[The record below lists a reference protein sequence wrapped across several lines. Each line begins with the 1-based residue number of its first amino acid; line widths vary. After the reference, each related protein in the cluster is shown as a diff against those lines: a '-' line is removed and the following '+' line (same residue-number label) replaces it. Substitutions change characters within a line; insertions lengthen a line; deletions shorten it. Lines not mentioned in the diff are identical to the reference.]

1 MKIVSQTA
9 DVMVLKEGSAKGVLT
24 GVILAVAGIG
34 IASYAHFSPSVPLW
48 VGLALALVGVGMVL
62 FSSSIE
68 VNIDKAAGQVAY
80 RTKRMVGGSA
90 AAYAVADVLRIETRQ
105 MWQAQNGAAGNRGM
119 SMAQQ
124 TIVSQSVMVM
134 KDGRE
139 IPLDHQNTPSNFGVG
154 AGILMAGTGREAAIA
169 NQVATFLG
177 VPFQEVAPP
186 GGPIGINLG
195 GGAGGGNGI
204 SL

>member
-1 MKIVSQTA
+1 M
-9 DVMVLKEGSAKGVLT
+9 KGVLT
-24 GVILAVAGIG
+24 GVVIVVVGVAL
-34 IASYAHFSPSVPLW
+34 ASYGRFTPSIPLW
-48 VGLALALVGVGMVL
+48 VGLALSLIGVGMVL

-68 VNIDKAAGQVAY
+68 VHIDKAAGQIAY
-80 RTKRMVGGSA
+80 RTKRMIGGSA

-105 MWQAQNGAAGNRGM
+105 MWQTQNAVGGNRGM
-119 SMAQQ
+119 SMPQQ

-134 KDGRE
+134 KNGQE

-154 AGILMAGTGREAAIA
+154 VGVLMAGAGREAAIA

-177 VPFQEVAPP
+177 VPFQEIAPP
-186 GGPIGINLG
+186 GGPMGITMG
-195 GGAGGGNGI
+195 GGSGNRI